1 MPSKRAFASDA
12 PREAASAAETRAA
25 HTPPMQKTRPEERAF
40 RCVYIGMV
48 QQVRQN
54 HVASWAWRTP
64 RQGSVISR
72 VRNTMRQTALFR
84 VLGVLRFVAFLR
96 THRRFHRAD
105 KRRRHRHRNN
115 AQNNDL
121 KVVLYKRNAA
131 KKVAHEHEQRNP
143 RNAANGVEQGE
154 LAEIHVARARDERRK
169 RAEERHES
177 RNDDGK
183 AAVFREKV
191 VEFGHALGR
200 ERLDFAGID
209 DARTEEA
216 GDPVVRRVAQ
226 NGSHAEHDK
235 RGPNIQAATVGGKHA
250 RREQER
256 ITRQKR
262 EEHQARFD
270 EHDKEQR
277 RIHPHRTKRDN
288 PARNGSA
295 RVGKQVQEE
304 LNDVHD

>member
-1 MPSKRAFASDA
+1 
-12 PREAASAAETRAA
+12 
-25 HTPPMQKTRPEERAF
+25 MQKARPEERAF
-40 RCVYIGMV
+40 QYVYRGMV
-48 QQVRQN
+48 Q
-54 HVASWAWRTP
+54 P
-64 RQGSVISR
+64 SR
-72 VRNTMRQTALFR
+72 VIRTFEMRCGKAALFR
-84 VLGVLRFVAFLR
+84 VLGVLRFVALLR

-105 KRRRHRHRNN
+105 KRRRHRYGDN
-115 AQNNDL
+115 AQNDDL
-121 KVVLYKRNAA
+121 EMVLHKRDAA
-131 KKVAHEHEQRNP
+131 EEIAHEHEQAYP
-143 RNAANGVEQGE
+143 RNTANSVEQGE
-154 LAEIHVARARDERRK
+154 LAEIHVARTRDERCE
-169 RAEERHES
+169 RAEERHET
-177 RNDDGK
+177 RNDDGE
-183 AAVFREKV
+183 AAVFREEV
-191 VEFGHALGR
+191 VELGHALGR

-209 DARTEEA
+209 DARAEEA
-216 GDPVVRRVAQ
+216 GNPVVRRVAQ
-226 NGSHAEHDK
+226 NGGHVEHDK

-256 ITRQKR
+256 VTRQKR